1 MQYGS
6 TPLHKAANK
15 GYTVTAEVLLK
26 GGADVKA
33 TNKVGSK
40 RLGCNCFGCVF
51 SCIVRNFPIYKRDKV
66 PNVAAWHTVV
76 PENGKSELMMLTQ
89 QCIHGASWQR
99 TQAVDG
105 LPLKCTKQSS

>member
-6 TPLHKAANK
+6 TPLHKAANG
-15 GYTVTAEVLLK
+15 GYTAIAEVLLQA
-26 GGADVKA
+26 GADVKA
-33 TNKVGSK
+33 TAKVGSN
-40 RLGCNCFGCVF
+40 GWVAIVSVVF

-76 PENGKSELMMLTQ
+76 PENGKPELLILTQ